1 VIAVGDARPQTGVRR
16 ATGADYRGVMH
27 LLEAANLPVAG
38 VPSTLTDFYVAEDQ
52 GRILGAVGLELYGAD
67 ALLRS
72 AVVDAAARGAGT
84 GRALVQ
90 RILGH
95 ARERGVRAVYLLTTT
110 AERYFLRFGFDRIA
124 REEVP
129 AGVKASIEFR
139 GACPASAVVMRRVMI
154 PTPDAVSVAEESD
167 ESVPSVFPG
176 DA

>member
-1 VIAVGDARPQTGVRR
+1 VIAVGDARPRAAVRP
-16 ATGADYRGVMH
+16 ATGADYRSVVG

-38 VPSTLTDFYVAEDQ
+38 VPPTLTDFYVAEDQ
-52 GRILGAVGLELYGAD
+52 GRIVAAVGLELYGSD

-72 AVVDAAARGAGT
+72 MVVEPAVQGT
-84 GRALVQ
+84 GTGQALLQ

-110 AERYFLRFGFDRIA
+110 AERYFLRFGFDRIV

-139 GACPASAVVMRRVMI
+139 GACPASAVVMRRVM
-154 PTPDAVSVAEESD
+154 PDDFAEYLRVAVRGGPPDRRSR
-167 ESVPSVFPG
+167 
-176 DA
+176 